1 MQYSLALT
9 SSWGSPG
16 HRLDTCYANGVL
28 LGFPT
33 GDAFVKAS
41 RPRVKVV
48 LFLSPIM
55 PYLREAAHTAHR
67 TKQGP
72 GPPGVK
78 SPLRGL
84 VFKNLICENK
94 FSQSKSDKTSS
105 EGTNF
110 SGGKKFYP

>member
-1 MQYSLALT
+1 M
-9 SSWGSPG
+9 
-16 HRLDTCYANGVL
+16 
-28 LGFPT
+28 
-33 GDAFVKAS
+33 
-41 RPRVKVV
+41 KVV

-55 PYLREAAHTAHR
+55 SYLREAAHTAHR

-84 VFKNLICENK
+84 VFTICENK

-105 EGTNF
+105 EGTIF
-110 SGGKKFYP
+110 SGGKKIDP